1 MAPSWSRSLQRELK
15 MKITFVLPTLCLT
28 GGIRV
33 ISIFAERLRKR
44 GHEVFVISVPHAQA
58 SMRQQVK
65 SLLRGRGWI
74 STPENEPSFFDS
86 LDVESKITARHRP
99 IEDKDVPDADVVVA
113 TWWETAEWVAKLSP
127 SKGAKAYFIQHHEIF
142 EYLPQGRVEA
152 TWRLPM
158 HKITISQWLV
168 DLAETKY
175 DDSQVSFAPPSVD
188 TKQFYA
194 CPRNKQSVPTI
205 GLMYSTIHWKGTDIA
220 LKAFSL
226 AAETIPN
233 LRLVAFG
240 SDPLS
245 PELPLPANSEYVI
258 QPDQDKIKDYYSKCD
273 AWLLAS
279 RSEGFGLPIIEAMAC
294 RTPVISTLVGAAPEV
309 LSGGT
314 GILVKPQDPQEMA
327 KAIEHICQLPNSEWQ
342 AMSEAAYVKVTNYT
356 WEDAT
361 EHFESALQVAVDKSK
376 QCDVNIVSFSPYA
389 NSSVAPQKVK
399 VEC

>member
-1 MAPSWSRSLQRELK
+1 
-15 MKITFVLPTLCLT
+15 MKITFVLPTLSLT

-33 ISIFAERLRKR
+33 VSIFAELLRKR
-44 GHEVFVISVPHAQA
+44 GHSVFAISVPHAQA
-58 SMRQQVK
+58 SLRQQVK

-74 STPENEPSFFDS
+74 STPENEPSFFDN
-86 LDVESKITARHRP
+86 LGVEHKITDRWRP

-127 SKGAKAYFIQHHEIF
+127 SKGAKAYFIQHHEVF
-142 EYLPQGRVEA
+142 DYLPKGRVEA
-152 TWRLPM
+152 TWMLPM

-168 DLAETKY
+168 DLARTQY
-175 DDSQVSFAPPSVD
+175 QDDKVSLAPPSVD

-194 CPRNKQSVPTI
+194 SPRNKQSVPTVGI
-205 GLMYSTIHWKGTDIA
+205 LYSKIYWKGTDIA

-226 AAETIPN
+226 AAEKIPN
-233 LRLVAFG
+233 LRLVAF
-240 SDPLS
+240 SSEAPS
-245 PELPLPANSEYVI
+245 PELPLPANAEYVI

-294 RTPVISTLVGAAPEV
+294 RTPVISTPAGAAPEI

-314 GILVKPQDPQEMA
+314 GILLKSEDPEEMA
-327 KAIEHICQLPNSEWQ
+327 KAIERSCQLPNAEWQ
-342 AMSEAAYVKVTNYT
+342 AMSEAAYAKVINYS

-361 EHFESALQVAVDKSK
+361 EHFEAGLKVAVDKS
-376 QCDVNIVSFSPYA
+376 QQRDVNIVSFSPYY
-389 NSSVAPQKVK
+389 
-399 VEC
+399 VEPARV

>member
-1 MAPSWSRSLQRELK
+1 
-15 MKITFVLPTLCLT
+15 MKITFVLPTLSLT

-33 ISIFAERLRKR
+33 ISIFAELLRKR
-44 GHEVFVISVPHAQA
+44 GHSVFVISVPPPQP

-74 STPENEPSFFDS
+74 SPPENEPSFFDN
-86 LDVESKITARHRP
+86 LGVEHKITDRYRP
-99 IEDKDVPDADVVVA
+99 VEDKDVPDADVVVA

-142 EYLPQGRVEA
+142 DYLPQGRVEA
-152 TWRLPM
+152 TWMLPM
-158 HKITISQWLV
+158 HKITISEWLV
-168 DLAETKY
+168 ELARTKY
-175 DDSQVSFAPPSVD
+175 GDRQVSLAPPTVD

-194 CPRNKQSVPTI
+194 CPRNKQSVPTV
-205 GLMYSTIHWKGTDIA
+205 GLMYSTVYWKGTDIA

-226 AAETIPN
+226 AAEKIPN

-240 SDPLS
+240 TEAPS
-245 PELPLPANSEYVI
+245 PELPLPANAEYVI

-294 RTPVISTLVGAAPEV
+294 RTPVISTPAGAAPEI

-314 GILVKPQDPQEMA
+314 GILVRPEDPQEMA
-327 KAIEHICQLPNSEWQ
+327 KAIESICQLRNSKWQ
-342 AMSEAAYVKVTNYT
+342 AMSEAAYAKVNNYT

-361 EHFESALQVAVDKSK
+361 DHFEAGLKVAIDKSK
-376 QCDVNIVSFSPYA
+376 QRDVKIVSFSPYGKIP
-389 NSSVAPQKVK
+389 VG
-399 VEC
+399 

>member
-1 MAPSWSRSLQRELK
+1 
-15 MKITFVLPTLCLT
+15 MKITFVLPTLSLT

-33 ISIFAERLRKR
+33 ISIFAELLRKR
-44 GHEVFVISVPHAQA
+44 GHSVFVISLPHPQP

-74 STPENEPSFFDS
+74 SPPENEPSFFDN
-86 LDVESKITARHRP
+86 LGVEHKIIDRYRP
-99 IEDKDVPDADVVVA
+99 VEDKDVPDADVVVA

-142 EYLPQGRVEA
+142 DYLPQGRVEA
-152 TWRLPM
+152 TWMLPM
-158 HKITISQWLV
+158 HKITISEWLV
-168 DLAETKY
+168 ELARTKY
-175 DDSQVSFAPPSVD
+175 GDRQVSLAPPTVD

-194 CPRNKQSVPTI
+194 CPRNKQSVPTV
-205 GLMYSTIHWKGTDIA
+205 GLMYSTVYWKGTDIA

-226 AAETIPN
+226 AAEKIPN

-240 SDPLS
+240 TEAPSS
-245 PELPLPANSEYVI
+245 ELPLPANAEYVI
-258 QPDQDKIKDYYSKCD
+258 QPAQDKIKDYYSKCD

-294 RTPVISTLVGAAPEV
+294 RTPVISTPAGAAPEI

-314 GILVKPQDPQEMA
+314 GILVRPEDPQEMA
-327 KAIEHICQLPNSEWQ
+327 KAIEFICQLRNSKWQ
-342 AMSEAAYVKVTNYT
+342 AMSEAAYAKVNNYT

-361 EHFESALQVAVDKSK
+361 DHFEAALKVAIDKSK
-376 QCDVNIVSFSPYA
+376 QRDVKIVSFSPYGKIP
-389 NSSVAPQKVK
+389 V
-399 VEC
+399 C

>member
-1 MAPSWSRSLQRELK
+1 
-15 MKITFVLPTLCLT
+15 MKITFVLPTLSLT

-33 ISIFAERLRKR
+33 VSIFAELLRKR

-58 SMRQQVK
+58 SLRRQVK

-74 STPENEPSFFDS
+74 STPENEPSFFDN
-86 LDVESKITARHRP
+86 LGVEQKITDRSRP

-127 SKGAKAYFIQHHEIF
+127 SKGAKAYFIQHHEVF
-142 EYLPQGRVEA
+142 DYLPEGRVEA
-152 TWRLPM
+152 TWMLPM

-168 DLAETKY
+168 DLARTKY
-175 DDSQVSFAPPSVD
+175 EDSQVSLAPPTVD

-205 GLMYSTIHWKGTDIA
+205 GMMYSTTYWKGTDIA

-226 AAETIPN
+226 ASKKNPN

-240 SDPLS
+240 TDAPSS
-245 PELPLPANSEYVI
+245 ELPLPINAEYVI
-258 QPDQDKIKDYYSKCD
+258 QPDQDKLKDYYAKCD

-294 RTPVISTLVGAAPEV
+294 RTPVISTPAGAAPEI
-309 LSGGT
+309 LSGGS
-314 GILVKPQDPQEMA
+314 GILVRPEDPEAMA
-327 KAIEHICQLPNSEWQ
+327 KAIEGICQLPNAEWR
-342 AMSEAAYVKVTNYT
+342 ALSEAAYAKVVNYT

-361 EHFESALQVAVDKSK
+361 DHFEAGLKVAVDKSQQRDFK
-376 QCDVNIVSFSPYA
+376 IVSFSPYLKQEMH
-389 NSSVAPQKVK
+389 NPKPVPV
-399 VEC
+399 C

>member
-1 MAPSWSRSLQRELK
+1 
-15 MKITFVLPTLCLT
+15 MKITFVLPTLSLT

-33 ISIFAERLRKR
+33 ISIFAELLRKR
-44 GHEVFVISVPHAQA
+44 GHSVFVISVARPQP

-65 SLLRGRGWI
+65 SLLRGGGWI
-74 STPENEPSFFDS
+74 SPPENEPSFFDN
-86 LDVESKITARHRP
+86 LGVEHKITDRYRP
-99 IEDKDVPDADVVVA
+99 VEDKDVPDADVVVA

-142 EYLPQGRVEA
+142 DYLPQGRVEA
-152 TWRLPM
+152 TWMLPM
-158 HKITISQWLV
+158 HKITISEWLV
-168 DLAETKY
+168 ELARTKY
-175 DDSQVSFAPPSVD
+175 GDRQVSLAPPTVD

-194 CPRNKQSVPTI
+194 CPRNKQSVPTV
-205 GLMYSTIHWKGTDIA
+205 GLMYSTVYWKGTDIA

-226 AAETIPN
+226 AAEKIPN

-240 SDPLS
+240 TEAPS
-245 PELPLPANSEYVI
+245 PELPLPANAEYVI

-294 RTPVISTLVGAAPEV
+294 RTPVISTPAGAAPEI

-314 GILVKPQDPQEMA
+314 GILVRPEDPQEMA
-327 KAIEHICQLPNSEWQ
+327 KAIESICQLRNSKWQ
-342 AMSEAAYVKVTNYT
+342 AMSEAAYAKVNNYT

-361 EHFESALQVAVDKSK
+361 DHFEAGLKVAIDKSK
-376 QCDVNIVSFSPYA
+376 QRDVKIVSFSPYGKIP
-389 NSSVAPQKVK
+389 VG
-399 VEC
+399 

>member
-1 MAPSWSRSLQRELK
+1 
-15 MKITFVLPTLCLT
+15 MKITFVLPTLSLT

-33 ISIFAERLRKR
+33 ISIFAELLRKR
-44 GHEVFVISVPHAQA
+44 GHSVFVISVAPPQP

-65 SLLRGRGWI
+65 SLLRGGGWI
-74 STPENEPSFFDS
+74 SPPENEPSFFDN
-86 LDVESKITARHRP
+86 LGVEHKITDRYRP
-99 IEDKDVPDADVVVA
+99 VEDKDVPDADVVVA

-142 EYLPQGRVEA
+142 DYLPQGRVEA
-152 TWRLPM
+152 TWMLPM
-158 HKITISQWLV
+158 HKITISEWLV
-168 DLAETKY
+168 ELARTKY
-175 DDSQVSFAPPSVD
+175 GDRQVSLAPPTVD

-194 CPRNKQSVPTI
+194 CPRNKQSVPTV
-205 GLMYSTIHWKGTDIA
+205 GLMYSTVYWKGTDIA

-226 AAETIPN
+226 AAEKIPN

-240 SDPLS
+240 TEAPS
-245 PELPLPANSEYVI
+245 PELPLPANAEYVI

-294 RTPVISTLVGAAPEV
+294 RTPVISTPAGAAPEI

-314 GILVKPQDPQEMA
+314 GILVRPEDPQEMA
-327 KAIEHICQLPNSEWQ
+327 KAIESICQLRNSKWQ
-342 AMSEAAYVKVTNYT
+342 AMSEAAYAKVNNYT

-361 EHFESALQVAVDKSK
+361 DHFEAGLKVAIDKSK
-376 QCDVNIVSFSPYA
+376 QRDVKIVSFSPYGKIP
-389 NSSVAPQKVK
+389 VG
-399 VEC
+399 

>member
-1 MAPSWSRSLQRELK
+1 

-33 ISIFAERLRKR
+33 ISIFAERLRKL
-44 GHEVFVISVPHAQA
+44 GHSVFVISVPHAQP

-74 STPENEPSFFDS
+74 STPENEPSFFDN
-86 LDVESKITARHRP
+86 LGVEHKITDRYRP
-99 IEDKDVPDADVVVA
+99 VEDKDVPDADVVVA

-127 SKGAKAYFIQHHEIF
+127 SKGAKAYFIQHHEVF
-142 EYLPQGRVEA
+142 DYLPKGRVEA
-152 TWRLPM
+152 TWMLPM

-168 DLAETKY
+168 DLARNEYGDHK
-175 DDSQVSFAPPSVD
+175 VSLAPPTVD

-194 CPRNKQSVPTI
+194 CPRNKQSVPTV
-205 GLMYSTIHWKGTDIA
+205 GMMYSTINWKGTDIA

-226 AAETIPN
+226 AAAKIPN

-240 SDPLS
+240 TEAPSS
-245 PELPLPANSEYVI
+245 ELPLPTNAEYVI
-258 QPDQDKIKDYYSKCD
+258 RPDQDKLKDYYSKCD

-294 RTPVISTLVGAAPEV
+294 RTPVISTPAGAAPEI

-314 GILVKPQDPQEMA
+314 GILVRPEDPEEMA
-327 KAIEHICQLPNSEWQ
+327 KAIERICQMPNSKWQ
-342 AMSEAAYVKVTNYT
+342 AMSEAAYAKVNNYT

-361 EHFESALQVAVDKSK
+361 AYFEAALKVAVEKSK
-376 QCDVNIVSFSPYA
+376 KRDVKPVSRSPYYDTPA
-389 NSSVAPQKVK
+389 VVNEQVGAR
-399 VEC
+399 C

>member
-1 MAPSWSRSLQRELK
+1 
-15 MKITFVLPTLCLT
+15 MKITFVLPTLSLT

-44 GHEVFVISVPHAQA
+44 GHSVFVISLPHPQA

-74 STPENEPSFFDS
+74 STPENEPSFFDN
-86 LDVESKITARHRP
+86 LGVEHKIIDRYRP
-99 IEDKDVPDADVVVA
+99 VEDKDVPDADVVIA

-142 EYLPQGRVEA
+142 DYLPQGRVEA
-152 TWRLPM
+152 TWMLPM
-158 HKITISQWLV
+158 HKITISEWLV
-168 DLAETKY
+168 ELARTKY
-175 DDSQVSFAPPSVD
+175 GDRQVSLAPPTVD

-194 CPRNKQSVPTI
+194 CPRNKQSVPTV
-205 GLMYSTIHWKGTDIA
+205 GLMYSTVYWKGTDIA

-226 AAETIPN
+226 AAEKIPN

-240 SDPLS
+240 TDAPSS
-245 PELPLPANSEYVI
+245 ELPLPANAEYVI

-273 AWLLAS
+273 VWLLAS

-294 RTPVISTLVGAAPEV
+294 RTPVISTPAGAAPEI

-314 GILVKPQDPQEMA
+314 GILVRPEDPQEMA
-327 KAIEHICQLPNSEWQ
+327 KAIESICQLRNSKWQ
-342 AMSEAAYVKVTNYT
+342 ALSEAAYAKVNNYT

-361 EHFESALQVAVDKSK
+361 DHFEAALKVAIDKSK
-376 QCDVNIVSFSPYA
+376 QREVKIVSFSPYGKIP
-389 NSSVAPQKVK
+389 VG
-399 VEC
+399 

>member
-1 MAPSWSRSLQRELK
+1 

-33 ISIFAERLRKR
+33 VSIFAERLRKR
-44 GHEVFVISVPHAQA
+44 GHEVFVISVPHSPP

-74 STPENEPSFFDS
+74 STPEDEPSFFDN
-86 LDVESKITARHRP
+86 LGVKQKITDRYRP
-99 IEDKDVPDADVVVA
+99 VEDKDVPDADVVVA

-127 SKGAKAYFIQHHEIF
+127 SKGAKAYFLQHHEIF
-142 EYLPQGRVEA
+142 DYLPQGRVEA
-152 TWRLPM
+152 TWMLPL
-158 HKITISQWLV
+158 HKITVSEWLV
-168 DLAETKY
+168 DLARTKY
-175 DDSQVSFAPPSVD
+175 GDRQVSLAPPSVD

-194 CPRNKQSVPTI
+194 CPRHKQSVPTI
-205 GLMYSTIHWKGTDIA
+205 GMMYSTIHWKGTDIA

-226 AAETIPN
+226 AAANIPN

-240 SDPLS
+240 SDAPS
-245 PELPLPANSEYVI
+245 PELPLPANAEYVI

-279 RSEGFGLPIIEAMAC
+279 RSEGFGLPIVEAMAC
-294 RTPVISTLVGAAPEV
+294 RTPVISTPAGAAPEI

-314 GILVKPQDPQEMA
+314 GILVKPEDPEEMA
-327 KAIEHICQLPNSEWQ
+327 KAIEYICQLPNAQWQ
-342 AMSEAAYVKVTNYT
+342 AMSEAAYAKVNNYT

-361 EHFESALQVAVDKSK
+361 EHFEAGLKVAVDKSK
-376 QCDVNIVSFSPYA
+376 QRDVNLVSFSPYYGGGQQA
-389 NSSVAPQKVK
+389 NEKK
-399 VEC
+399 VEVEC

>member
-1 MAPSWSRSLQRELK
+1 

-33 ISIFAERLRKR
+33 VSIFAERLRKR
-44 GHEVFVISVPHAQA
+44 GHEVFVISVPHRQP
-58 SMRQQVK
+58 SLRQQVK

-74 STPENEPSFFDS
+74 ATPENEPSFFDN
-86 LDVESKITARHRP
+86 LDLEHKITDRYRP
-99 IEDKDVPDADVVVA
+99 VEDKDVPDADVIVA

-127 SKGAKAYFIQHHEIF
+127 SKGAKAYFLQHHEVF
-142 EYLPQGRVEA
+142 DYLPQGRVEA
-152 TWRLPM
+152 TWMLPM

-168 DLAETKY
+168 DLARTKY
-175 DDSQVSFAPPSVD
+175 GDRQVSLAPPSVD

-205 GLMYSTIHWKGTDIA
+205 GMMYSTIYWKGTDIA

-226 AAETIPN
+226 AAEKIPN

-240 SDPLS
+240 VDAPSS
-245 PELPLPANSEYVI
+245 ELPLPANAEYII
-258 QPDQDKIKDYYSKCD
+258 QPDQHKLKDSYSKCD

-294 RTPVISTLVGAAPEV
+294 RTPVISTPAGAAPEI

-314 GILVKPQDPQEMA
+314 GILVRPEDPEEMA
-327 KAIEHICQLPNSEWQ
+327 KAIEFICQLPNADWQ
-342 AMSEAAYVKVTNYT
+342 AMSEAAYVKVVNYS
-356 WEDAT
+356 WENAT
-361 EHFESALQVAVDKSK
+361 THFEAGLKVAVDKSK
-376 QCDVNIVSFSPYA
+376 QRDVKIASFSPYDA
-389 NSSVAPQKVK
+389 AALADNKK
-399 VEC
+399 VEVEC

>member
-1 MAPSWSRSLQRELK
+1 
-15 MKITFVLPTLCLT
+15 MKITFVLPTLSLT

-44 GHEVFVISVPHAQA
+44 GHSVFVISVPHPQP

-74 STPENEPSFFDS
+74 SPPENEPSFFDN
-86 LDVESKITARHRP
+86 LGVEQKITDHYRP
-99 IEDKDVPDADVVVA
+99 VEDKDVPDADVVVA

-127 SKGAKAYFIQHHEIF
+127 SKGAKAYFIQHHEVF
-142 EYLPQGRVEA
+142 DYLPQGRVEA
-152 TWRLPM
+152 TWMLPM

-168 DLAETKY
+168 NLAWTKY
-175 DDSQVSFAPPSVD
+175 GDDQVSLAPPTVD

-194 CPRNKQSVPTI
+194 CPRNKQSVPTV
-205 GLMYSTIHWKGTDIA
+205 GLMYSTIYWKGTDIA

-226 AAETIPN
+226 AAEKIPN

-240 SDPLS
+240 TGAPSS
-245 PELPLPANSEYVI
+245 ELPLPANAEYVI

-294 RTPVISTLVGAAPEV
+294 RTPVISTPAGAAPEI

-314 GILVKPQDPQEMA
+314 GILVRPEDPEEMA
-327 KAIEHICQLPNSEWQ
+327 KAIERICQMPNSKWQ
-342 AMSEAAYVKVTNYT
+342 AMSEAAYAKVNNYT
-356 WEDAT
+356 WDDAAA
-361 EHFESALQVAVDKSK
+361 HFEAALKVAVDKSK
-376 QCDVNIVSFSPYA
+376 QREVNIDSFSPYA
-389 NSSVAPQKVK
+389 DPVVANPPIPV
-399 VEC
+399 C

>member
-1 MAPSWSRSLQRELK
+1 
-15 MKITFVLPTLCLT
+15 MKITFVLPTLSLT

-33 ISIFAERLRKR
+33 ISIFAELLRKR

-58 SMRQQVK
+58 SLRKQVK

-74 STPENEPSFFDS
+74 STPENEPSFFDN
-86 LDVESKITARHRP
+86 LGVEHKMTDRWRP
-99 IEDKDVPDADVVVA
+99 VEDKDVPDADVVVA

-142 EYLPQGRVEA
+142 DYLPQGRVEA
-152 TWRLPM
+152 TWMLPM
-158 HKITISQWLV
+158 HKITISEWLV
-168 DLAETKY
+168 ELARTKY
-175 DDSQVSFAPPSVD
+175 GDRQVSLAPPTVD

-194 CPRNKQSVPTI
+194 CPRNKQSVPTV
-205 GLMYSTIHWKGTDIA
+205 GLMYSTIYWKGTDIA

-226 AAETIPN
+226 AAENIPN

-240 SDPLS
+240 TGAPSS
-245 PELPLPANSEYVI
+245 ELPLPANAEYVI

-294 RTPVISTLVGAAPEV
+294 RTPVISTPAGAAPEI

-314 GILVKPQDPQEMA
+314 GILVRPEDPEEMA
-327 KAIEHICQLPNSEWQ
+327 KAIESICQLRNSKWQ
-342 AMSEAAYVKVTNYT
+342 AMSEAAYAKVNNYT

-361 EHFESALQVAVDKSK
+361 DHFEAALKVAVDKSK
-376 QCDVNIVSFSPYA
+376 DRDVHIDRLSPYKDRDVHIDCL
-389 NSSVAPQKVK
+389 SHYYEDEKIP

>member
-1 MAPSWSRSLQRELK
+1 
-15 MKITFVLPTLCLT
+15 MKITFVLPTLSLT

-33 ISIFAERLRKR
+33 ISIFAELLRKR
-44 GHEVFVISVPHAQA
+44 GHSVFVISVPHAQA

-74 STPENEPSFFDS
+74 STPENEPSFFDN
-86 LDVESKITARHRP
+86 LGVEHKITDRYHP

-127 SKGAKAYFIQHHEIF
+127 RKGAKAYFIQHHEVF
-142 EYLPQGRVEA
+142 DYLPQGRVEA
-152 TWRLPM
+152 TWMLPM

-168 DLAETKY
+168 DLARTKY
-175 DDSQVSFAPPSVD
+175 GDRQVSLAPPSVD

-194 CPRNKQSVPTI
+194 APRNKQSVPTI
-205 GLMYSTIHWKGTDIA
+205 GIMYSTIYWKGTDIA
-220 LKAFSL
+220 LQAFSL
-226 AAETIPN
+226 AAEKIPN

-240 SDPLS
+240 VDAPSS
-245 PELPLPANSEYVI
+245 ELPLPANAEYVI
-258 QPDQDKIKDYYSKCD
+258 QPDQDKLKDSYSKCD

-294 RTPVISTLVGAAPEV
+294 RTPVISTPAGAAPEI

-314 GILVKPQDPQEMA
+314 GILVRPEDPQEIA
-327 KAIEHICQLPNSEWQ
+327 KAIEYICQLPNSEWQ
-342 AMSEAAYVKVTNYT
+342 ALSEAAYAKVRNYT

-361 EHFESALQVAVDKSK
+361 DHFEAGLKVAVDKSK
-376 QCDVNIVSFSPYA
+376 QRDVQIVSFSPYFAGPVVA
-389 NSSVAPQKVK
+389 N
-399 VEC
+399 